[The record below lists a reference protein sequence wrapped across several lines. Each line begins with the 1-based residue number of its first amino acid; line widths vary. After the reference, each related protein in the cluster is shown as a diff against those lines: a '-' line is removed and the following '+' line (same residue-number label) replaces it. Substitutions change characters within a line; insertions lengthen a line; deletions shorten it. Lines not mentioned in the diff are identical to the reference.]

1 MFIQKFVRPGPFV
14 VLEKKRKKKLKQI
27 YILTRNLTLGR
38 WQIRY
43 MGYHDTTDNNSNI
56 NVDYNNIEKAQTTG
70 TRETS
75 SVPERLRC
83 PIT

>member
-1 MFIQKFVRPGPFV
+1 MANTMQVYF
-14 VLEKKRKKKLKQI
+14 
-27 YILTRNLTLGR
+27 
-38 WQIRY
+38 Y

-56 NVDYNNIEKAQTTG
+56 NVDNNNIEKAQTTG